1 MNDATA
7 TLILNVDDNDGA
19 RYAKSRILS
28 RAGFD
33 VIEAANG
40 TQALE
45 LARASMPDLVLLDV
59 KLPDING
66 FEVCRQIKASPE
78 TAAILVLQTS
88 AAAVQSIDRIRGL
101 DGGADSY
108 LIEPIEPGEL
118 IAHVRALL
126 RVRRAEGALRESEE
140 RFRQMAENIDDV
152 FWMLDPATDQ
162 LLYVSPAYHRLWGDA
177 ATLPQPGPGHW
188 AGRIHPDDEAAV
200 EAAYRALASGS
211 PYEIEYRIVRPNG
224 TTRWVAERTFAVRD
238 SRDAIYRL
246 AGVVNDISERKA
258 NEMVLRDADRRKDEF
273 LAMLAHELRN
283 PLAPIRNAIELL
295 EPSRAPTPQNFE
307 KMREVIGRQVRH
319 LSRLVDDLLDVARI
333 TQGKITLRQETVS
346 LAAAI
351 EAAVE
356 TVAPALTKKAHTLRT
371 EMPDDSLYI
380 VGDGVRI
387 AQVLGNILSNAVK
400 YTPLEGEILI
410 DVRGSDGD
418 VQITVRDNGIGMSAE
433 TIPHIFDLFVQSQNS
448 LERSEGGLG
457 IGLPLA
463 RTLVELHGGQI
474 HAFSAGAGQGSEFVV
489 RLPLTRFAQT
499 GQQAVPGEAAVAAPL
514 VAPGTGPALRLLLVD
529 DSVDAATL
537 LSMVLE
543 ADGYD
548 VRIAHEATQALE
560 AAAQFKPEV
569 VLLDL
574 GLPGMDGFQLA
585 QEMRKL
591 DSTAGALLVAV
602 TGYGQAADRQRSHD
616 AGFDYHLVKPVAVEE
631 IHRVIERRFPKVSR
645 VSGSERP
652 DA

>member
-1 MNDATA
+1 MSDATA
-7 TLILNVDDNDGA
+7 NLILNVDDNDGA

-28 RAGFD
+28 RAGFV

-40 TQALE
+40 TEALE
-45 LARASMPDLVLLDV
+45 RARDSLPDLILLDV

-66 FEVCRQIKASPE
+66 FEVCRQIKATPE
-78 TAAILVLQTS
+78 TAGILVLQTS

-108 LIEPIEPGEL
+108 LIEPIEPAEL

-152 FWMLDPATDQ
+152 FWMLDPSTDQ
-162 LLYVSPAYHRLWGDA
+162 LLYVSPAYRRVWGDA
-177 ATLPQPGPGHW
+177 APAPVPGSGHW
-188 AGRIHPDDEAAV
+188 AGHIHAEDEAAV
-200 EAAYRALASGS
+200 ETAYRALAGGT
-211 PYEIEYRIVRPNG
+211 PYEIEYRIVRPDG
-224 TTRWVAERTFAVRD
+224 DTRWVAERAFTVRD
-238 SRDAIYRL
+238 TRDRIYRL
-246 AGVVNDISERKA
+246 AGIVNDISERKA
-258 NEMVLRDADRRKDEF
+258 NEMMLRDADRRKDEF

-295 EPSRAPTPQNFE
+295 DPSRAPAPQDFE
-307 KMREVIGRQVRH
+307 TMRAVIGRQVRH

-333 TQGKITLRQETVS
+333 TQGKITLRQENVS

-351 EAAVE
+351 EAAIE
-356 TVAPALTKKAHTLRT
+356 TVAPALDKKAHTLKT
-371 EMPDDSLYI
+371 EMPDDSLYVI
-380 VGDGVRI
+380 GDGVRI

-400 YTPLEGEILI
+400 YTPQGGEILI
-410 DVRGSDGD
+410 DVRESDEV
-418 VQITVRDNGIGMSAE
+418 VQIAVRDNGVGMSAE
-433 TIPHIFDLFVQSQNS
+433 TIPVIFELFVQSQNS

-463 RTLVELHGGQI
+463 RTLVELHGGQLE
-474 HAFSAGAGQGSEFVV
+474 AFSGGPGHGSEFIVS
-489 RLPLTRFAQT
+489 LPLAR
-499 GQQAVPGEAAVAAPL
+499 AVQIAEPAPAAAAAAAV
-514 VAPGTGPALRLLLVD
+514 VAPRDPGPALRLLLVD

-537 LSMVLE
+537 LAMVLE

-548 VRIAHEATQALE
+548 VRVAHEGKQALE
-560 AAAQFKPEV
+560 VAAQFEPEI

-585 QEMRKL
+585 REMRKL
-591 DSTAGALLVAV
+591 AHTANALLVAV
-602 TGYGQAADRQRSHD
+602 TGYGQAADRLRSQE
-616 AGFDYHLVKPVAVEE
+616 AGFDHHLVKPVSADE
-631 IHRVIERRFPKVSR
+631 IQRVIASRFPNTPS
-645 VSGSERP
+645 
-652 DA
+652 

>member
-1 MNDATA
+1 MSDATA
-7 TLILNVDDNDGA
+7 NLILNVDDNDGA

-28 RAGFD
+28 RAGFV

-40 TQALE
+40 TEALE
-45 LARASMPDLVLLDV
+45 RARDSLPDLVLLDV

-66 FEVCRQIKASPE
+66 FEVCRQIKATPE
-78 TAAILVLQTS
+78 TAGILVLQTS

-108 LIEPIEPGEL
+108 LIEPIEPAEL

-152 FWMLDPATDQ
+152 FWMLDPSTDQ
-162 LLYVSPAYHRLWGDA
+162 LLYVSPAYRRLWGDA
-177 ATLPQPGPGHW
+177 APAPVPGSGHW
-188 AGRIHPDDEAAV
+188 AGHIHAEDEAAV
-200 EAAYRALASGS
+200 ETAYRALAGGT
-211 PYEIEYRIVRPNG
+211 PYEIEYRIVRPDG
-224 TTRWVAERTFAVRD
+224 DTRWVAERAFTVRD
-238 SRDAIYRL
+238 TRDRIYRL
-246 AGVVNDISERKA
+246 AGIVNDISERKA
-258 NEMVLRDADRRKDEF
+258 NEMMLRDADRRKDEF

-295 EPSRAPTPQNFE
+295 DPSRAPAPQDFE
-307 KMREVIGRQVRH
+307 TMRAVIGRQVRH

-333 TQGKITLRQETVS
+333 TQGKITLRQENVS

-351 EAAVE
+351 EAAIE
-356 TVAPALTKKAHTLRT
+356 TVAPALDKKAHTLKT
-371 EMPDDSLYI
+371 EMPDDSLYVI
-380 VGDGVRI
+380 GDGVRI

-400 YTPLEGEILI
+400 YTPQGGEILI
-410 DVRGSDGD
+410 DVRESDEV
-418 VQITVRDNGIGMSAE
+418 VQIAVRDNGVGMSAE
-433 TIPHIFDLFVQSQNS
+433 TIPVIFELFVQSQNS

-463 RTLVELHGGQI
+463 RTLVELHGGQLE
-474 HAFSAGAGQGSEFVV
+474 AFSGGPGHGSEFIVS
-489 RLPLTRFAQT
+489 LPLAR
-499 GQQAVPGEAAVAAPL
+499 AVQIAEPAPAAAAAV
-514 VAPGTGPALRLLLVD
+514 VAPRDPGPALRLLLVD

-537 LSMVLE
+537 LAMVLE

-548 VRIAHEATQALE
+548 VRVAHEGKQALE
-560 AAAQFKPEV
+560 VAAQFEPEI

-585 QEMRKL
+585 REMRKL
-591 DSTAGALLVAV
+591 VHTANALLVAV
-602 TGYGQAADRQRSHD
+602 TGYGQAADRLRSQE
-616 AGFDYHLVKPVAVEE
+616 AGFDHHLVKPVSADE
-631 IHRVIERRFPKVSR
+631 IQRVIASRFPNTPS
-645 VSGSERP
+645 
-652 DA
+652 

>member
-1 MNDATA
+1 MSDATA
-7 TLILNVDDNDGA
+7 NLILNVDDNDGA

-28 RAGFD
+28 RAGFV

-40 TQALE
+40 TEALE
-45 LARASMPDLVLLDV
+45 RARDSLPDLILLDV

-66 FEVCRQIKASPE
+66 FEVCRQIKATPE
-78 TAAILVLQTS
+78 TAGILVLQTS

-108 LIEPIEPGEL
+108 LIEPIEPAEL

-152 FWMLDPATDQ
+152 FWMLDPSTDQ
-162 LLYVSPAYHRLWGDA
+162 LLYVSPAYRRLWGDA
-177 ATLPQPGPGHW
+177 APAPVPGSGHW
-188 AGRIHPDDEAAV
+188 AGHIHAEDEAAV
-200 EAAYRALASGS
+200 ETAYRALAGGT
-211 PYEIEYRIVRPNG
+211 PYEIEYRIVRPDG
-224 TTRWVAERTFAVRD
+224 DTRWVAERAFTVRD
-238 SRDAIYRL
+238 TRDRIYRL
-246 AGVVNDISERKA
+246 AGIVNDISERKA
-258 NEMVLRDADRRKDEF
+258 NEMMLRDADRRKDEF

-295 EPSRAPTPQNFE
+295 DPSRAPAPQDFE
-307 KMREVIGRQVRH
+307 TMRAVIGRQVRH

-333 TQGKITLRQETVS
+333 TQGKITLRQENVS

-351 EAAVE
+351 EAAIE
-356 TVAPALTKKAHTLRT
+356 TVAPALDKKAHTLKT
-371 EMPDDSLYI
+371 ETPDDSLYVI
-380 VGDGVRI
+380 GDGVRI

-400 YTPLEGEILI
+400 YTPQGGEILI
-410 DVRGSDGD
+410 DVRESDEV
-418 VQITVRDNGIGMSAE
+418 VQIAVRDNGVGMSAE
-433 TIPHIFDLFVQSQNS
+433 TIPVIFELFVQSQNS

-463 RTLVELHGGQI
+463 RTLVELHGGQLE
-474 HAFSAGAGQGSEFVV
+474 AFSGGPGHGSEFIVS
-489 RLPLTRFAQT
+489 LPLAR
-499 GQQAVPGEAAVAAPL
+499 AVQIAEPAPAAAAAAAV
-514 VAPGTGPALRLLLVD
+514 VAPRDPGPALRLLLVD

-537 LSMVLE
+537 LAMVLE

-548 VRIAHEATQALE
+548 VRVAHEGKQALE
-560 AAAQFKPEV
+560 VAAQFEPEI

-585 QEMRKL
+585 REMRKL
-591 DSTAGALLVAV
+591 AHTANALLVAV
-602 TGYGQAADRQRSHD
+602 TGYGQAADRLRSQE
-616 AGFDYHLVKPVAVEE
+616 AGFDHHLVKPVSADE
-631 IHRVIERRFPKVSR
+631 IQRVIASRFPNTPS
-645 VSGSERP
+645 
-652 DA
+652 

>member
-7 TLILNVDDNDGA
+7 NLILNVDDNDGA

-28 RAGFD
+28 RAGFE

-45 LARASMPDLVLLDV
+45 LARASLPDLVLLDV

-101 DGGADSY
+101 DSGADSY
-108 LIEPIEPGEL
+108 LIEPIEPAEL

-162 LLYVSPAYHRLWGDA
+162 LLYVSPAYHRLWGDP
-177 ATLPQPGPGHW
+177 ATLPQPGPAHW
-188 AGRIHPDDEAAV
+188 AGRVHPEDEAMV
-200 EAAYRALASGS
+200 EAAYRELVSGT

-224 TTRWVAERTFAVRD
+224 TMRWVAERAFPVRD
-238 SRDAIYRL
+238 SRDLIYRL

-295 EPSRAPTPQNFE
+295 DPSRAPTTQNFE
-307 KMREVIGRQVRH
+307 TMREVIGRQVRH

-333 TQGKITLRQETVS
+333 TQGKITLRQENVS

-356 TVAPALTKKAHTLRT
+356 TVAPALAKKAHTVKT

-400 YTPLEGEILI
+400 YTPQEGEILI
-410 DVRGSDGD
+410 DVRESDED
-418 VQITVRDNGIGMSAE
+418 VQITVRDNGVGMSAE

-474 HAFSAGAGQGSEFVV
+474 QAFSAGAGQGSEFVV
-489 RLPLTRFAQT
+489 RLPLTRRVQP
-499 GQQAVPGEAAVAAPL
+499 GQPALPAESVAAPP
-514 VAPGTGPALRLLLVD
+514 VAPSAGPALRLLLVD

-560 AAAQFKPEV
+560 IAAQFKPEI

-602 TGYGQAADRQRSHD
+602 TGYGQAGDRQRSHD

-631 IHRVIERRFPKVSR
+631 IHRVIETRFPRASSL
-645 VSGSERP
+645 SGSGVPE
-652 DA
+652 A

>member
-1 MNDATA
+1 MSDATA
-7 TLILNVDDNDGA
+7 NLILNVDDNDGA

-28 RAGFD
+28 RAGFV

-40 TQALE
+40 TEALE
-45 LARASMPDLVLLDV
+45 RARDSLPDLILLDV

-66 FEVCRQIKASPE
+66 FEVCRQIKATPE
-78 TAAILVLQTS
+78 TAGILVLQTS

-108 LIEPIEPGEL
+108 LIEPIEPAEL

-152 FWMLDPATDQ
+152 FWMLDPSTDQ
-162 LLYVSPAYHRLWGDA
+162 LLYVSPAYRRLWGDA
-177 ATLPQPGPGHW
+177 APAPVPGSGHW
-188 AGRIHPDDEAAV
+188 AGHIHAEDEAAV
-200 EAAYRALASGS
+200 ETAYRALAGGT
-211 PYEIEYRIVRPNG
+211 PYEIEYRIVRPDG
-224 TTRWVAERTFAVRD
+224 DTRWVAERAFTVRD
-238 SRDAIYRL
+238 TRDRIYRL
-246 AGVVNDISERKA
+246 AGIVNDISERKA
-258 NEMVLRDADRRKDEF
+258 NEMMLRDADRRKDEF

-295 EPSRAPTPQNFE
+295 DPSRAPAPQDFE
-307 KMREVIGRQVRH
+307 TMRAVIGRQVRH

-333 TQGKITLRQETVS
+333 TQGKITLRQENVS

-351 EAAVE
+351 EAAIE
-356 TVAPALTKKAHTLRT
+356 TVAPALDKKAHTLKT
-371 EMPDDSLYI
+371 ETPDDSLYVI
-380 VGDGVRI
+380 GDGVRI

-400 YTPLEGEILI
+400 YTPQGGEILI
-410 DVRGSDGD
+410 DVRESDEV
-418 VQITVRDNGIGMSAE
+418 VQIAVRDNGVGMSAE
-433 TIPHIFDLFVQSQNS
+433 TIPVIFELFVQSQNS

-463 RTLVELHGGQI
+463 RTLVELHGGQLE
-474 HAFSAGAGQGSEFVV
+474 AFSGGPGHGSEFIVS
-489 RLPLTRFAQT
+489 LPLAR
-499 GQQAVPGEAAVAAPL
+499 AVQIAEPAPAAAAAAAV
-514 VAPGTGPALRLLLVD
+514 VAPRDPGPALRLLLVD

-537 LSMVLE
+537 LAMVLE

-548 VRIAHEATQALE
+548 VRVAHEGKQALE
-560 AAAQFKPEV
+560 VAAQFEPEI

-585 QEMRKL
+585 REMRKL
-591 DSTAGALLVAV
+591 VHTANALLVAV
-602 TGYGQAADRQRSHD
+602 TGYGQAADRLRSQE
-616 AGFDYHLVKPVAVEE
+616 AGFDHHLVKPVSADE
-631 IHRVIERRFPKVSR
+631 IQRVIASRFPNTPS
-645 VSGSERP
+645 
-652 DA
+652 

>member
-152 FWMLDPATDQ
+152 FWMLDPVADQ
-162 LLYVSPAYHRLWGDA
+162 LLYVSPAYHRLWGDS

-499 GQQAVPGEAAVAAPL
+499 GQQAGPGEAAVAAPL

-631 IHRVIERRFPKVSR
+631 IHRVIESRFPKVSR
-645 VSGSERP
+645 VSGSGLP

>member
-1 MNDATA
+1 MSDATA
-7 TLILNVDDNDGA
+7 NLILNVDDNDGA

-28 RAGFD
+28 RAGFV

-40 TQALE
+40 TEALE
-45 LARASMPDLVLLDV
+45 SARVSLPDLVLLDV

-66 FEVCRQIKASPE
+66 FEVCRQIKAAPE
-78 TAAILVLQTS
+78 TAGILVLQTS

-108 LIEPIEPGEL
+108 LIEPIEPAEL

-152 FWMLDPATDQ
+152 FWMLDPSSDQ
-162 LLYVSPAYHRLWGDA
+162 LLYVSPAYRRLWGDA
-177 ATLPQPGPGHW
+177 AVVPVPGAGHW
-188 AGRIHPDDEAAV
+188 AGRIHPEDEAAV
-200 EAAYRALASGS
+200 ETAYRALASGT
-211 PYEIEYRIVRPNG
+211 PYEVEYRIVRPDG
-224 TTRWVAERTFAVRD
+224 ETRWVAERAFTVRD
-238 SRDAIYRL
+238 TRERIYRL
-246 AGVVNDISERKA
+246 AGIVNDISERKA

-295 EPSRAPTPQNFE
+295 DPSRAPAPQDFE
-307 KMREVIGRQVRH
+307 TMRAVIGRQVRH

-333 TQGKITLRQETVS
+333 TQGKITLRQENVS

-351 EAAVE
+351 EAAIE

-371 EMPDDSLYI
+371 EMLDDALYV

-400 YTPLEGEILI
+400 YTPQGGEIVI
-410 DVRGSDGD
+410 EVRQSDEL
-418 VQITVRDNGIGMSAE
+418 VEIAVRDNGVGMSAA
-433 TIPHIFDLFVQSQNS
+433 TIPVIFDLFVQSQNS

-463 RTLVELHGGQI
+463 RTLVELHGGHI
-474 HAFSAGAGQGSEFVV
+474 HAFSDGPGQGSEFIVS
-489 RLPLTRFAQT
+489 LPLCRTVRI
-499 GQQAVPGEAAVAAPL
+499 PEP
-514 VAPGTGPALRLLLVD
+514 APGPAAMAARGAGLALRLLLVD

-548 VRIAHEATQALE
+548 VRVAHEAKHALE
-560 AAAQFKPEV
+560 VAALFQPEI

-585 QEMRKL
+585 REMRKL
-591 DSTAGALLVAV
+591 AATADALLIAI
-602 TGYGQAADRQRSHD
+602 TGYGQAADRLRSQE
-616 AGFDYHLVKPVAVEE
+616 AGFDHHLVKPVAAEE
-631 IHRVIERRFPKVSR
+631 IQRVIASRFPDGAGR
-645 VSGSERP
+645 
-652 DA
+652 

>member
-1 MNDATA
+1 MSDATA
-7 TLILNVDDNDGA
+7 NLILNVDDNDGA

-28 RAGFD
+28 RAGFV

-40 TQALE
+40 TEALE
-45 LARASMPDLVLLDV
+45 RARDSLPDLVLLDV

-66 FEVCRQIKASPE
+66 FEVCRQIKAAPE

-108 LIEPIEPGEL
+108 LIEPIEPAEL

-152 FWMLDPATDQ
+152 FWMLDPATDR
-162 LLYVSPAYHRLWGDA
+162 LLYVSPAYRRLWGDGA
-177 ATLPQPGPGHW
+177 LAPVPGSGHW
-188 AGRIHPDDEAAV
+188 AGRIDAEDAAAV
-200 EAAYRALASGS
+200 ETAYRALASGT
-211 PYEIEYRIVRPNG
+211 PYEIEYRIVRPDGN
-224 TTRWVAERTFAVRD
+224 TRWVAERAFTVRD
-238 SRDAIYRL
+238 SRDQIYRL
-246 AGVVNDISERKA
+246 AGIVNDISERKA
-258 NEMVLRDADRRKDEF
+258 NEKVLRDADRRKDEF

-295 EPSRAPTPQNFE
+295 DPVRSPSPQDFETMRA
-307 KMREVIGRQVRH
+307 VIGRQVRH

-333 TQGKITLRQETVS
+333 TQGKITLRQENVS

-351 EAAVE
+351 EAAIE
-356 TVAPALTKKAHTLRT
+356 TVAPALNKKAHTLKT
-371 EMPDDSLYI
+371 EMPDDSLYVI
-380 VGDGVRI
+380 GDGVRI

-400 YTPLEGEILI
+400 YTPQGGEILI
-410 DVRGSDGD
+410 DVRESDE
-418 VQITVRDNGIGMSAE
+418 VVEIAVRDNGVGMSVE
-433 TIPHIFDLFVQSQNS
+433 TIPVIFDLFVQSQNS

-463 RTLVELHGGQI
+463 RTLVELHGGHI
-474 HAFSAGAGQGSEFVV
+474 EAFSRGPGHGSEFIVS
-489 RLPLTRFAQT
+489 LPLSRA
-499 GQQAVPGEAAVAAPL
+499 AKLAEPAPAAPAAVAA
-514 VAPGTGPALRLLLVD
+514 ARGAAAALRLLLVD

-548 VRIAHEATQALE
+548 VRVAHEAKHALE
-560 AAAQFKPEV
+560 VAAQFKPEI

-585 QEMRKL
+585 QEMRKQ
-591 DSTAGALLVAV
+591 TATANALLIAV
-602 TGYGQAADRQRSHD
+602 TGYGQAADRLRSQE
-616 AGFDYHLVKPVAVEE
+616 AGFDHHLVKPVSAEE
-631 IHRVIERRFPKVSR
+631 IQRVIASRFP
-645 VSGSERP
+645 
-652 DA
+652 DAPS